1 MCIRGSRT
9 KRQCAADHSCY
20 IDVKAC
26 QVGRISTSN
35 TDVKQKKLKHTLL
48 ANKHQQLNQFQICK
62 KYLKALIIAVLTMY
76 VLCDVVNTVKSR
88 QMTKIGGLPCFWQ
101 FFADFSTESRSFAV
115 IFSRYDGKIQ
125 RLHALKP
132 VVFRGVQ
139 ICGFLRHG

>member
-1 MCIRGSRT
+1 MSAFLIKGRGCPTSKT
-9 KRQCAADHSCY
+9 NPNSKKRGEKFRKRVHSCY

-76 VLCDVVNTVKSR
+76 VLCDVVNTVKSS

-115 IFSRYDGKIQ
+115 IFSRHDGKIQ
-125 RLHALKP
+125 
-132 VVFRGVQ
+132 
-139 ICGFLRHG
+139 